1 MPLPR
6 KEVKIYHNKNG
17 TVHIESSLNRADYL
31 MRELICQALYEV
43 QRLLIKRLRE
53 RTKKE
58 FKNIPSDGSKSRL
71 KSSWQY
77 WQRKIEN
84 DLQIGTKADTY
95 YANRQEK
102 GFNQVLPA
110 KGYTRNTKR
119 GVQNVKAYSKRN
131 MTKQRDIL
139 SDTVDE
145 NYRNIVKII
154 STYISAVEDEAR
166 ASGLIGGDENDNE

>member
-6 KEVKIYHNKNG
+6 KEVKIIHNKNG

-31 MRELICQALYEV
+31 IRELIVQALYEV

-58 FKNIPSDGSKSRL
+58 FKNLSAKRL

-77 WQRKIEN
+77 WQRKKEN

-102 GFNQVLPA
+102 GFNKIISA

-119 GVQNVKAYSKRN
+119 GTQDVKSYSKRN
-131 MTKQRDIL
+131 RTKQRDIL

-145 NYRNIVKII
+145 NYGNIVKII
-154 STYISAVEDEAR
+154 STYISAVEDEAK
-166 ASGLIGGDENDNE
+166 ANGLIGGDKNDNE

>member
-31 MRELICQALYEV
+31 IRELIVQALYEV
-43 QRLLIKRLRE
+43 QRLLIKSLRE
-53 RTKKE
+53 NTKKE
-58 FKNIPSDGSKSRL
+58 FKSISKKRL

-77 WQRKIEN
+77 WQRKIEH

-95 YANRQEK
+95 YGFRQEK

-145 NYRNIVKII
+145 NYSNIVKII
-154 STYISAVEDEAR
+154 STYISAVENEAR
-166 ASGLIGGDENDNE
+166 ANGLIGGDENDNE

>member
-31 MRELICQALYEV
+31 IRELIVQALYEI
-43 QRLLIKRLRE
+43 QRLLIKLLRE
-53 RTKKE
+53 KTKKE
-58 FKNIPSDGSKSRL
+58 FKSISKKRL

-77 WQRKIEN
+77 WQRKREN

-95 YANRQEK
+95 YGFRQEK

-145 NYRNIVKII
+145 NYSNIVKII

>member
-1 MPLPR
+1 MALPK
-6 KEVKIYHNKNG
+6 KEVKIFHNKNG
-17 TVHIESSLNRADYL
+17 TVHIESNLNRANYL
-31 MRELICQALYEV
+31 MRELIVQALYEV

-58 FKNIPSDGSKSRL
+58 FKSISKKRL
-71 KSSWQY
+71 KSAWQY
-77 WQRKIEN
+77 WQRKKEN

-102 GFNQVLPA
+102 GFNQVLTA

-119 GVQNVKAYSKRN
+119 GVQNVRSYSKRN
-131 MTKQRDIL
+131 MTKERDIL

-145 NYRNIVKII
+145 NYSNIIKII
-154 STYISAVEDEAR
+154 ATYISTVEDEAK
-166 ASGLIGGDENDNE
+166 ASGLIGGDKNDNE